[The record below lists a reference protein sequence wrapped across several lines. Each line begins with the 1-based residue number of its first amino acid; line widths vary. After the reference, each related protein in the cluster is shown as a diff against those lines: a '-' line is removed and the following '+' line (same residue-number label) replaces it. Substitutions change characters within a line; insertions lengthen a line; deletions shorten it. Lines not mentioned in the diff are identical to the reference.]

1 MLMRLFSKN
10 AYNYDKLEDFGYGF
24 NRGVVE
30 RIVRTNVAG
39 SFFKCKCFKV
49 YFEGSQENEMLCG

>member
-30 RIVRTNVAG
+30 RIVRTNVVG
-39 SFFKCKCFKV
+39 SFFKCKCFSEKKL
-49 YFEGSQENEMLCG
+49 GSLILSR